1 MPGSRPILR
10 QVKKGMQAEY
20 SEDGIQLTDVEQE
33 QNGLYTYDR
42 QSKFDPEILRSIMSR
57 KAAIEKE

>member
-1 MPGSRPILR
+1 
-10 QVKKGMQAEY
+10 MQAEY

-33 QNGLYTYDR
+33 QHGLYTYDR